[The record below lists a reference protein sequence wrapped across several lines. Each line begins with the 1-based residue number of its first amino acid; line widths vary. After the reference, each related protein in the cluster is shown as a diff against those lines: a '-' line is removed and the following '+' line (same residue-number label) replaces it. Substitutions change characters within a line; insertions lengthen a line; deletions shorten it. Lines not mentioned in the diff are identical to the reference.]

1 MAGTTPTVAPT
12 TPTTPT
18 MAPTSPDVGAWLSPT
33 LTSNPGLASDVATT
47 TNDKQVTA
55 DVVSHTNNV
64 VNANVAVQQHIINHG
79 TQGFWSRIAGDVTH
93 PISSALT
100 SFGQSTVGK
109 GTFSA
114 LTFLGKPLQEVQKD
128 YRFIHAIYHDHGV
141 FPGLLTTL
149 GVAAGAVGGG
159 LLGGG
164 VGAAAGGDIA
174 ASALRALLGQKYS
187 DSATK
192 AEDPN
197 YKVSFGRDF
206 SNMLGGIS
214 DQLGATGVGAE
225 LKNTNKGLGKFVSG
239 ATDSV
244 GDYTADPLMILG
256 KASMMI
262 KSGRFLAP
270 EVAGKSFVLQAK
282 YPLARVIPGVNNFLA
297 ENSMRAF
304 SPEQMDSVYQAG
316 SNGYTRA
323 VDAIADIGK
332 KSTNK
337 TLLTKGIDV
346 LDPATNQVVHKATTA
361 SDLAAGEVAFRF
373 PSLGTEAAGRLGSI
387 ITQDAPKQTIANQ
400 VHDFLKT
407 NVYFGELQG
416 TLAGSAILPSRTLL
430 SPGIKVADVL
440 RESPLTKTIYKT
452 FSGYMPYSVD
462 PITQKISTEK
472 FRWNSPDAASVIY
485 RTNRF
490 SQNHQYGLEMAGQYA
505 TAIAKGGSDGLAT
518 ARLINGQSTFD
529 TLKALG
535 LPDDNFLVK
544 KVKNEIDIFNGDKE
558 AGLGTYGV
566 APSERGAGV
575 SDYTTVDGRTAN
587 AAIAGW
593 QASDML
599 PIPDYLVAKRALRD
613 MGLIKSKLGYLDDFV
628 ADNYTNKFFKPLAL
642 ATAGF
647 GLRVASSELL
657 LAASRYGPSRLL
669 QAKIAS
675 SAAKAGFDGTAG
687 ESHNLVAATMTA
699 LGVARGIPLGLSADI
714 YPAFQYAKAKGLNF
728 AAKLTAP
735 EQLDL
740 ATRVVARHGAD
751 VVAPAVSSG
760 HGDMAVD
767 SYESGQQVHSVYQ
780 KMKSALQFRD
790 LPTWTT
796 YSADS
801 KDYAGRYATQ
811 LSHYK
816 DDAMGKNVAADIG
829 NVFKKVTGVD
839 PSTANPRYMVL
850 RKKLIDSE
858 TQRILDTKAGTYEP
872 YQYESTTNTRWVDQ
886 DPRAFAA
893 DRVDTVLGL
902 GIGADGTV
910 HHNIFAGLANGE
922 SPTINAIRQ
931 MPKNSLPAEVAG
943 QQIEPYM
950 DSNTLFNRVIGSGFK
965 KVFNPIIN
973 NLAREPLY
981 LLHVGEEYG
990 SMKYAISK
998 GLATPEQALTIAEN
1012 RAVYNMLPQIH
1023 NTMLKT
1029 QFASMARNFLPFYFA
1044 QEQAWKRSLLAMK
1057 DTSVISPIFSST
1069 VRNYQMVEHLM
1080 SDPTFVTKDSNGNSY
1095 AHIPVVGEFG
1105 QNLQK
1110 ALAHFGVPMVSGL
1123 PISVSGSLSSLKSVI
1138 PDENKLP
1145 GISPFIAV
1153 GGNIVAD
1160 WFPNLAPDINKAL
1173 GQSAGRGFW
1182 DTVNPNTMSKSIW
1195 SAMSPN
1201 DQNSAM
1207 QNALFGAMSSAFYHN
1222 DPGFNPQAT
1231 TADKE
1236 AMIDR
1241 IKNNARSILIMKAAL
1256 NMLSPLA
1263 PKVEQVDMGMREEFI
1278 KLLNSKGNF
1287 PDALLAFT
1295 KEHGD
1300 SAVSYTISQSSAAVP
1315 GATLPLIA
1323 STSQWLKDHSDLVH
1337 NPSTSTGALYLVPQ
1351 SASTTTKDMA
1361 VYNDLLRQHLRSIRT
1376 PLEFMNQMY
1385 IAAGDQTISPLMV
1398 IHKQRVADMTANQ
1411 DTTGLSQ
1418 EATAWSGVMA
1428 KMKNLYPTWFATYNS
1443 NASKANASV
1452 ALGQF
1457 KTIFATSNAPTNEQA
1472 QQVKGLVAD
1481 YDVHNGRLNDAKQSG
1496 DSASTKTE
1504 KDNWTNYLT
1513 NLETRDP
1520 RLTAVINSIFK
1531 RLD

>member
-1 MAGTTPTVAPT
+1 MAGETTPTPT
-12 TPTTPT
+12 PSPSLTPSPS
-18 MAPTSPDVGAWLSPT
+18 SPDVSGWLSPT

-47 TNDKQVTA
+47 QNDKQAAA
-55 DVVSHTNNV
+55 DVLSHTNNV
-64 VNANVAVQQHIINHG
+64 VNTTAAVQKHITTQG
-79 TQGFWSRIAGDVTH
+79 TGGFWSRLA
-93 PISSALT
+93 SS
-100 SFGQSTVGK
+100 SVGK

-128 YRFIHAIYHDHGV
+128 YKFIHAVYTDHGIL
-141 FPGLLTTL
+141 PGLLSTL
-149 GVAAGAVGGG
+149 GVGLGVVGGG
-159 LLGGG
+159 MLGGG

-174 ASALRALLGQKYS
+174 ASLERTLLGDKYS
-187 DSATK
+187 DSLTK
-192 AEDPN
+192 SNDPN

-214 DQLGATGVGAE
+214 DKLGATGVGTE

-239 ATDSV
+239 STDSV
-244 GDYTADPLMILG
+244 GDYTIDPLMILG
-256 KASMMI
+256 KANAML
-262 KSGRFLAP
+262 KGGRFLAP

-282 YPLARVIPGVNNFLA
+282 YPLARVIPGINNFLI

-304 SPEQMDSVYQAG
+304 SPEQMDAVYNAG

-323 VDAIADIGK
+323 IDAIADIGK
-332 KSTNK
+332 ESVTK
-337 TLLTKGIDV
+337 TLATKGVNVIDSTTGQSV
-346 LDPATNQVVHKATTA
+346 LKATTHA
-361 SDLAAGEVAFRF
+361 DLAAGEIAFRF
-373 PSLGTEAAGRLGSI
+373 PSLGTDAAGRLGAI
-387 ITQDAPKQTIANQ
+387 VVNDAPKQTIANQ

-407 NVYFGELQG
+407 NVYFGELQN
-416 TLAGSAILPSRTLL
+416 TLAGSAILPSRTILA
-430 SPGIKVADVL
+430 PGIKVADFL
-440 RESPLTKTIYKT
+440 RENPVTQKVYKT
-452 FSGYMPYSVD
+452 FSGYMPFSVD
-462 PITQKISTEK
+462 PVTQSISTDK
-472 FRWNSPDAASVIY
+472 FLWNAPDAASVIY

-490 SQNHQYGLEMAGQYA
+490 SQGHQYALEMAGQYA
-505 TAIAKGGSDGLAT
+505 TAIAEGGASGLAT

-529 TLKALG
+529 MLKALG

-544 KVKNEIDIFNGDKE
+544 KVKNEIDVFNGDKE

-575 SDYTTVDGRTAN
+575 SDYVTTDGKTSN

-593 QASDML
+593 QASDTL
-599 PIPDYLVAKRALRD
+599 PIPNYLVAKRALRD
-613 MGLIKSKLGYLDDFV
+613 LGLIKSKLGYLDDFV

-657 LAASRYGPSRLL
+657 LAASRYGPSRLI

-687 ESHNLVAATMTA
+687 ESHNLVAATLTA
-699 LGVARGIPLGLSADI
+699 LGVAKGVPMGLSSDF

-740 ATRVVARHGAD
+740 ATRLVARRDGD
-751 VVAPAVSSG
+751 VVAPAISSG

-767 SYESGQQVHSVYQ
+767 SYESGQHVHGVYQ

-790 LPTWTT
+790 LPQWTT

-801 KDYAGRYATQ
+801 KDYVGRYATQ
-811 LSHYK
+811 LMHYK
-816 DDAMGKNVAADIG
+816 SDAMGQNIAGDVGD
-829 NVFKKVTGVD
+829 VFKKVTGID
-839 PSTANPRYMVL
+839 PSTANPRYMTL
-850 RKKLIDSE
+850 RKKLIDIE
-858 TQRILDTKAGTYEP
+858 TQRILDTKAGTYDP
-872 YQYESTTNTRWVDQ
+872 YQYESSVNTRWVDQ

-893 DRVDTVLGL
+893 DRVDTILGL

-910 HHNIFAGLANGE
+910 NHKIFAGLANGE
-922 SPTINAIRQ
+922 APGINEIKN

-943 QQIEPYM
+943 PQIEPYM
-950 DSNTLFNRVIGSGFK
+950 DSNTLLNRVIGVGFK

-973 NLAREPLY
+973 GLAREPLY

-990 SMKYAISK
+990 GMKYAISK
-998 GLATPEQALTIAEN
+998 GLVTPDQALTIAEN
-1012 RAVYNMLPQIH
+1012 RGINAMLPQIH
-1023 NTMLKT
+1023 NTMLRT
-1029 QFASMARNFLPFYFA
+1029 QMATMARNFFPFYFA

-1057 DTSVISPIFSST
+1057 DTSVVSPLFSST
-1069 VRNYQMVEHLM
+1069 VRLYQMVEHVM
-1080 SDPTFVTKDSNGNSY
+1080 SDPTFTTKDSNGNVY

-1110 ALAHFGVPMVSGL
+1110 ALASFGVPMVSGL
-1123 PISVSGSLSSLKSVI
+1123 PINVSGSVASLKSVI
-1138 PDENKLP
+1138 PDMNKAP
-1145 GISPFIAV
+1145 GVSPFVAV

-1182 DTVNPNTMSKSIW
+1182 DTINPNATSKTLW
-1195 SAMSPN
+1195 NVLSPN
-1201 DQNSAM
+1201 DQNTAM
-1207 QNALFGAMSSAFYHN
+1207 QNALFGAMSSAYYHN
-1222 DPGFNPQAT
+1222 DPGFNPQAND
-1231 TADKE
+1231 ADKE
-1236 AMIDR
+1236 ALIDR

-1263 PKVEQVDMGMREEFI
+1263 PRVEQVDMGMREEFI
-1278 KLLNSKGNF
+1278 SLLKSKGNF

-1300 SAVSYTISQSSAAVP
+1300 SAVSYTIAKSSSAVP

-1323 STSQWLKDHSDLVH
+1323 STSQWLKDHSGLVH

-1351 SASTTTKDMA
+1351 APSKTTEDMA
-1361 VYNDLLRQHLRSIRT
+1361 VYNDLLRQHLRSVRT
-1376 PLEFMNQMY
+1376 PQEFMNQMY
-1385 IAAGDQTISPLMV
+1385 IAAGDQAISPYMT
-1398 IHKQRVADMTANQ
+1398 IHKQRVAEMTANG

-1428 KMKNLYPTWFATYNS
+1428 KMKNLYPTWFSTYNS

-1452 ALGQF
+1452 AFGQF
-1457 KTIFATSNAPTNEQA
+1457 KTIFGSPNAPTNEQA
-1472 QQVKGLVAD
+1472 QQVKGLVND
-1481 YDVHNGRLNDAKQSG
+1481 YDVHAARLNDAKQNG
-1496 DSASTKTE
+1496 DTESTKLE

-1513 NLETRDP
+1513 NLETQDP
-1520 RLTAVINSIFK
+1520 RLKAVINSVFK